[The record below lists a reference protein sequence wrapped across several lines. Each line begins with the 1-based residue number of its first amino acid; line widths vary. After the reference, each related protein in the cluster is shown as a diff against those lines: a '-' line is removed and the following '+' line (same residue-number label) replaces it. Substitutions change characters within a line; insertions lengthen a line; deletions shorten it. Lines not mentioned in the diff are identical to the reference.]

1 MGNRIGKLFGSR
13 SGSEDI
19 TAVPNKPKKEN
30 STPSSNVTKTVPPT
44 VVKPV
49 PTPTVTSETVTK
61 DTVAPEVL
69 ETKSSAVVTNS
80 APTTDVE
87 SRNTETSA
95 THSAPDN
102 ANELP
107 AFLIVLLKK
116 IAEQEGFTDYTF
128 EVSAGSNHADG
139 FLAVIKRVI
148 VSGSRNG
155 TADKLPLICKLMPT
169 SKARREQFNS
179 DAVFI
184 REAFMY
190 SKLLPLFAE
199 FQKEKGLSAT
209 DSFCEYPKC
218 YGTLDDKQNDHFVIV
233 LEDLKASGYL
243 MFDKL
248 KAADFNHVRLFAES
262 LGKFHAVSFALKDQ
276 RPEVF
281 AQFKPLQDV
290 FVQQVLDKPEE
301 MGQMFAFFFDK
312 AIGAL
317 KPEDTAEIKAM
328 TELKANTM
336 EELKA
341 TASGEAAEPFSI
353 VNHGDCWNNNMMYV
367 YGSESDIPVNISLLD
382 FQISRYSSPALDLVY
397 FLFSSTDKTLRDSY
411 YTEVIQLYHKALS
424 TNLTKLGS
432 DAEKLFSF
440 NDLQDQLKKF
450 GRYALIIAPMLL
462 NIITSKPDDIPDLDN
477 LAEEFKDKSIEE
489 GMKAFINDSAN
500 DKFNGRMRDVIQ
512 DVIRLGYYDKQ

>member
-1 MGNRIGKLFGSR
+1 MQ
-13 SGSEDI
+13 
-19 TAVPNKPKKEN
+19 
-30 STPSSNVTKTVPPT
+30 
-44 VVKPV
+44 
-49 PTPTVTSETVTK
+49 TPTVTSETIKK
-61 DTVAPEVL
+61 DTVSVEVV
-69 ETKSSAVVTNS
+69 ESKSSTAVTNS
-80 APTTDVE
+80 VSATVVE
-87 SRNTETSA
+87 SATET
-95 THSAPDN
+95 TTTTSAPDD

-107 AFLIVLLKK
+107 AFLIDLLNK
-116 IAEQEGFTDYTF
+116 IAKQEGFTDYKF
-128 EVSAGSNHADG
+128 DVSAGSNHADG

-148 VSGSRNG
+148 VSGTRNG
-155 TADKLPLICKLMPT
+155 KASELPLICKLMPT

-190 SKLLPLFAE
+190 SKLLPIFAE
-199 FQKEKGLSAT
+199 FQKEKGLNLKE
-209 DSFCEYPKC
+209 SFCEYPKC

-243 MFDKL
+243 LFDKL
-248 KAADFNHVRLFAES
+248 RPADFNHVKLFAES

-281 AQFKPLQDV
+281 AEFKPLKDV
-290 FVQQVLDKPEE
+290 FVQQLIDKPEE

-328 TELKANTM
+328 TELKANVM

-341 TASGEAAEPFSI
+341 TGSGEAAEPFSI

-367 YGSESDIPVNISLLD
+367 YGNESDVPANISLLD

-397 FLFSSTDKTLRDSY
+397 FLFSSTDKRLRDNY
-411 YTEVIQLYHKALS
+411 YTEVLQLYHNALT
-424 TNLTKLGS
+424 TNLTKMGS
-432 DAEKLFSF
+432 DAAKLFSF

-489 GMKAFINDSAN
+489 GMKAFINDAAN
-500 DKFNGRMRDVIQ
+500 DKFNDRMRDVVQ
-512 DVIRLGYYDKQ
+512 DIIKLGYYDKK